1 MRAVL
6 VAALLVAG
14 CSDRTEQ
21 TQADTPGGRLESAAR
36 EAGLVSGG
44 ATASLVGS
52 WGRDTDR
59 LCVVPGSGGDYRVG
73 AVVDYGEGQT
83 CAAAGTASQSGGK
96 LDIRFGACR
105 FSAQID
111 GDRIV
116 FPADLPIE
124 CEAVCAGR
132 AWLAAVTVDRISASA
147 AEASTLRLG
156 TGKPLCGA

>member
-1 MRAVL
+1 MRAIAI
-6 VAALLVAG
+6 AALLLTG
-14 CSDRTEQ
+14 CGNRGGQ
-21 TQADTPGGRLESAAR
+21 AQADTPGARLESAAR
-36 EAGLVSGG
+36 ESGLVPGG
-44 ATASLVGS
+44 ENASLVGS

-83 CAAAGTASQSGGK
+83 CAAAGTAARSGGK

-105 FSAQID
+105 FAARID

-116 FPADLPIE
+116 FPADLPVE
-124 CEAVCAGR
+124 CETVCAGR
-132 AWLAAVTVDRISASA
+132 ASLAAVSVDRISASA

-156 TGKPLCGA
+156 TGKPLCGT